1 MKKTEDSNGHGVI
14 CGSRAHLESDSI
26 ASRSLFRTIL
36 MFGFHLCVKVFG
48 CRTIKDTQ
56 CGFKLFTRNTSRIM
70 FKSCHIGKRHALKN
84 IWPFHFKYEPP
95 RSFSLNY
102 STPSSLLN
110 SEVMTKISWN
120 HYLKTASIEYYP
132 QY

>member
-70 FKSCHIGKRHALKN
+70 FKSCHIGKRHALK
-84 IWPFHFKYEPP
+84 IYEHFTVNMNH
-95 RSFSLNY
+95 L
-102 STPSSLLN
+102 
-110 SEVMTKISWN
+110 EVFREITK
-120 HYLKTASIEYYP
+120 L
-132 QY
+132 

>member
-70 FKSCHIGKRHALKN
+70 FKSCHIGKRHAVKN
-84 IWPFHFKYEPP
+84 I
-95 RSFSLNY
+95 
-102 STPSSLLN
+102 
-110 SEVMTKISWN
+110 
-120 HYLKTASIEYYP
+120 
-132 QY
+132 

>member
-1 MKKTEDSNGHGVI
+1 MVNMLAIMGSLVFLQCQFSCLIQTEIHILEKNTLLKSLMKKTEDSNGHGVI

-70 FKSCHIGKRHALKN
+70 FKSCHIGKRHAL
-84 IWPFHFKYEPP
+84 
-95 RSFSLNY
+95 
-102 STPSSLLN
+102 
-110 SEVMTKISWN
+110 
-120 HYLKTASIEYYP
+120 
-132 QY
+132 